1 MSFAELGLAPEI
13 LRAIDEMGYSEA
25 TPIQAKAIPLVL
37 SGRDLLAAAQTGT
50 GKTAAFLLPILERL
64 KKFANPSV
72 SPAMHPVR
80 ALILSP
86 TRELADQIGV
96 NARAYTKYLP
106 LRSTTIYG
114 GMNMDPQVADLR
126 RGVEIVIATPGR
138 LLDHI
143 QQKTIQLNKVDVL
156 VLDEAD
162 RMLDMGFIQD
172 IRKIMSLLPKER
184 QTLLFSATFAP
195 EIKKLAA
202 DFMRD
207 PQTVEVARQNSTNA
221 QVEQLVFAV
230 DAYRKRALLSHLI
243 RQREM
248 SQVIVFCKTKISADQ
263 LSRDLKRDGHAAEA
277 IHGDK
282 AQSAR
287 LETLERF
294 KSGEV
299 KVLVATDVAARGLDI
314 SELPFVVNYEMPN
327 SPEDYV
333 HRIGRT
339 GRAGASGVA
348 ISLMA
353 PDETRQH
360 EAIEK
365 LTKQTLTPLP
375 PPEGFG
381 ARPPRDETDSAPRRE
396 RSERPERAERQERS
410 ARPERTER
418 PERSERG
425 EREERR
431 ERPERHS
438 RDRHDR
444 NSNSERNATTYTS
457 NLDRRRDGDEG
468 EGEGRKVVKLGI
480 GGRILPQRQ
489 REIPALLLPPR
500 YKVER

>member
-96 NARAYTKYLP
+96 NAKAYTKHLP
-106 LRSTTIYG
+106 LRSTTIFG
-114 GMNMDPQVADLR
+114 GVNMDPQVAELR
-126 RGVEIVIATPGR
+126 RGIEIVIATPGR
-138 LLDHI
+138 LLDHV

-221 QVEQLVFAV
+221 QVEQLVYAV
-230 DAYRKRALLSHLI
+230 DGYRKRALLSHLI
-243 RQREM
+243 RERDM
-248 SQVIVFCKTKISADQ
+248 SQVIVFCRTKISADQ

-287 LETLERF
+287 LETLTRF
-294 KSGEV
+294 KAGEV

-348 ISLMA
+348 ISLMS
-353 PDETRQH
+353 PDETKQH

-365 LTKQTLTPLP
+365 LTRQTLP
-375 PPEGFG
+375 PQTVQGYSGRREEGNG
-381 ARPPRDETDSAPRRE
+381 EAAPRRE
-396 RSERPERAERQERS
+396 RV
-410 ARPERTER
+410 
-418 PERSERG
+418 ERG
-425 EREERR
+425 EREDHRERR
-431 ERPERHS
+431 EPREARDSRERREPRAPRERENGRSLLQPTERPRER
-438 RDRHDR
+438 DD
-444 NSNSERNATTYTS
+444 
-457 NLDRRRDGDEG
+457 
-468 EGEGRKVVKLGI
+468 GEGRKVVKKLGV

-489 REIPALLLPPR
+489 REVPALLLPPR
-500 YKVER
+500 YKVERS

>member
-96 NARAYTKYLP
+96 NAKAYTKHLP
-106 LRSTTIYG
+106 LRSTTIFG
-114 GMNMDPQVADLR
+114 GVNMDPQVAELR
-126 RGVEIVIATPGR
+126 RGIEIVIATPGR
-138 LLDHI
+138 LLDHV
-143 QQKTIQLNKVDVL
+143 QQKTIQLNKVEVL
-156 VLDEAD
+156 VLDEGD

-221 QVEQLVFAV
+221 QVEQLVYAV

-243 RQREM
+243 RERDM
-248 SQVIVFCKTKISADQ
+248 SQVIVFCRTKISADQ

-287 LETLERF
+287 LETLNRF
-294 KSGEV
+294 KAGEV

-353 PDETRQH
+353 PDESKQH

-365 LTKQTLTPLP
+365 LTRQTLP
-375 PPEGFG
+375 PQVVQGYSGRREEGNG
-381 ARPPRDETDSAPRRE
+381 EAPPRRE
-396 RSERPERAERQERS
+396 REDR
-410 ARPERTER
+410 
-418 PERSERG
+418 
-425 EREERR
+425 ERR
-431 ERPERHS
+431 EPREARDSRERREPREP
-438 RDRHDR
+438 RDMREPRARDAGR
-444 NSNSERNATTYTS
+444 SPLQAVDKPRER
-457 NLDRRRDGDEG
+457 DD
-468 EGEGRKVVKLGI
+468 GEGRKVEKKLG
-480 GGRILPQRQ
+480 GRMLPQRQ
-489 REIPALLLPPR
+489 REVPALLLPPR
-500 YKVER
+500 YKVERT

>member
-96 NARAYTKYLP
+96 NAKAYTKHLP
-106 LRSTTIYG
+106 LRSTTIFG
-114 GMNMDPQVADLR
+114 GVNMDPQVAELR
-126 RGVEIVIATPGR
+126 RGIEIVIATPGR
-138 LLDHI
+138 LLDHV
-143 QQKTIQLNKVDVL
+143 QQKTIQLNKVEVL
-156 VLDEAD
+156 VLDEGD

-172 IRKIMSLLPKER
+172 IRKIMSMLPKER

-221 QVEQLVFAV
+221 QVEQLVYAV

-243 RQREM
+243 REREM
-248 SQVIVFCKTKISADQ
+248 SQVIVFCRTKISADQ

-287 LETLERF
+287 LETLNRF

-353 PDETRQH
+353 PDESKQH
-360 EAIEK
+360 EAIER
-365 LTKQTLTPLP
+365 LTKQTLP
-375 PPEGFG
+375 PQAVQGYSGRREEGNG
-381 ARPPRDETDSAPRRE
+381 EAAPRRE
-396 RSERPERAERQERS
+396 RA
-410 ARPERTER
+410 
-418 PERSERG
+418 ERG
-425 EREERR
+425 EREDRDRR
-431 ERPERHS
+431 DLREARDS
-438 RDRHDR
+438 RDRPQQR
-444 NSNSERNATTYTS
+444 EPRAPRERENGRSLLQPA
-457 NLDRRRDGDEG
+457 DKPRERDD
-468 EGEGRKVVKLGI
+468 GEGRKVEKKLG
-480 GGRILPQRQ
+480 GRMLPQRQ
-489 REIPALLLPPR
+489 REVPALLLPPR
-500 YKVER
+500 YKVERS

>member
-96 NARAYTKYLP
+96 NAKAYTKHLP
-106 LRSTTIYG
+106 LRSTTIFG
-114 GMNMDPQVADLR
+114 GVNMDPQVAELR
-126 RGVEIVIATPGR
+126 RGIEIVIATPGR
-138 LLDHI
+138 LLDHV

-172 IRKIMSLLPKER
+172 IRKIMSMLPKER

-221 QVEQLVFAV
+221 QVEQLVYAV
-230 DAYRKRALLSHLI
+230 DGYRKRALLSHLI
-243 RQREM
+243 RERDM
-248 SQVIVFCKTKISADQ
+248 SQVIVFCRTKISADQ

-287 LETLERF
+287 LETLTRF
-294 KSGEV
+294 KAGEV

-348 ISLMA
+348 ISLMS
-353 PDETRQH
+353 PDETKQH

-365 LTKQTLTPLP
+365 LTKQTLTPQTVQGYSGRR
-375 PPEGFG
+375 EEANGE
-381 ARPPRDETDSAPRRE
+381 AAPRRE
-396 RSERPERAERQERS
+396 REDRDR
-410 ARPERTER
+410 
-418 PERSERG
+418 
-425 EREERR
+425 RELRESRDSRERR
-431 ERPERHS
+431 EPREMREPRERDHS
-438 RDRHDR
+438 RSLLQTADKPR
-444 NSNSERNATTYTS
+444 ER
-457 NLDRRRDGDEG
+457 DD
-468 EGEGRKVVKLGI
+468 GEGRKVMKKLG
-480 GGRILPQRQ
+480 GRMLPQRQ
-489 REIPALLLPPR
+489 REVPALLLPPR
-500 YKVER
+500 YKVERS

>member
-1 MSFAELGLAPEI
+1 MSFAELGLSPEI
-13 LRAIDEMGYSEA
+13 LRAVEELGYSEA

-64 KKFANPSV
+64 KKYANPSV

-80 ALILSP
+80 ALVLSP

-96 NARAYTKYLP
+96 NAKAYTKYLP
-106 LRSTTIYG
+106 LRATTIYG
-114 GMNMDPQVADLR
+114 GMNMDPQTAELR
-126 RGVEIVIATPGR
+126 RGIEIVIATPGR

-195 EIKKLAA
+195 EIKRLAA

-230 DAYRKRALLSHLI
+230 EAGRKRALLSRLI
-243 RQREM
+243 REREM

-287 LETLERF
+287 LETLNRF

-348 ISLMA
+348 ISLMS
-353 PDETRQH
+353 PDETKQH

-365 LTKQTLTPLP
+365 LTRQTLTPQVAS
-375 PPEGFG
+375 GFE
-381 ARPPRDETDSAPRRE
+381 RREPRDVSAESSFGTRNLSRGEDRRPVRE
-396 RSERPERAERQERS
+396 
-410 ARPERTER
+410 ARPERVEPQERPVRHER
-418 PERSERG
+418 PERSRSERST
-425 EREERR
+425 RDQRDSTRR
-431 ERPERHS
+431 EQ
-438 RDRHDR
+438 RDPQ
-444 NSNSERNATTYTS
+444 
-457 NLDRRRDGDEG
+457 EG
-468 EGEGRKVVKLGI
+468 LKVARSGPI

>member
-96 NARAYTKYLP
+96 NAKAYTKYLP
-106 LRSTTIYG
+106 LRTTTVYG
-114 GMNMDPQVADLR
+114 GMNMDPQVAELR
-126 RGVEIVIATPGR
+126 RGIEIVIATPGR

-195 EIKKLAA
+195 EIKRLAA

-230 DAYRKRALLSHLI
+230 DGFRKRALLSYLI

-294 KSGEV
+294 KSGDV

-348 ISLMA
+348 ISLMS

-360 EAIEK
+360 ESIEK

-375 PPEGFG
+375 LPEGFG
-381 ARPPRDETDSAPRRE
+381 GRPPRDEADSAPRRE
-396 RSERPERAERQERS
+396 RSERPERADRAE
-410 ARPERTER
+410 RPERTDRADRTER
-418 PERSERG
+418 TDRPDAPRRSERT
-425 EREERR
+425 ERSPSLFGDKPRR
-431 ERPERHS
+431 ESRHAADS
-438 RDRHDR
+438 REPRDTHD
-444 NSNSERNATTYTS
+444 
-457 NLDRRRDGDEG
+457 
-468 EGEGRKVVKLGI
+468 EGEGRKTVKLGI

-489 REIPALLLPPR
+489 REVPALLLPPR